1 MNDMNNS
8 SQILAYLSN
17 NKDRLMR
24 EYHLTKIGVFGSVAR
39 GDHSEQSDL
48 DIIVEF
54 DDQVK
59 DLYLVKKHLRDE
71 IKRQF
76 NRPVDICR
84 EKFIKPIIKDH
95 ILSQARYV

>member
-1 MNDMNNS
+1 MDNT
-8 SQILAYLSN
+8 SQILAYLSS

-54 DDQVK
+54 DDEVK

-71 IKRQF
+71 IQRQF

-84 EKFIKPIIKDH
+84 EKFIKPVIKEH

>member
-1 MNDMNNS
+1 MKDMDNT

-17 NKDRLMR
+17 NKARLMR
-24 EYHLTKIGVFGSVAR
+24 EYHLTKIGVFGSVAK

-54 DDQVK
+54 DDEVK

-71 IKRQF
+71 IQRQF

-84 EKFIKPIIKDH
+84 EKFIKPVIKDH

>member
-1 MNDMNNS
+1 MDNT

-54 DDQVK
+54 DDEVK

-71 IKRQF
+71 IQRQF

-84 EKFIKPIIKDH
+84 EKFIKPVIKEH

>member
-1 MNDMNNS
+1 
-8 SQILAYLSN
+8 
-17 NKDRLMR
+17 MR

-54 DDQVK
+54 DDEVK

-71 IKRQF
+71 IQRQF

-84 EKFIKPIIKDH
+84 EKFIKPVIKEH

>member
-1 MNDMNNS
+1 MKDMDNT
-8 SQILAYLSN
+8 SQILAYLSS

-54 DDQVK
+54 DDEVK

-71 IKRQF
+71 IQRQF

-84 EKFIKPIIKDH
+84 EKFIKPVIKEH

>member
-1 MNDMNNS
+1 MNDTY
-8 SQILAYLSN
+8 QILNYLSS

-24 EYHLTKIGVFGSVAR
+24 EYHLTKIGVFGSVAS
-39 GDHSEQSDL
+39 GDQSEQSDI

-59 DLYLVKKHLRDE
+59 DLYMVKKQLGDE
-71 IKRQF
+71 IKKQF

-84 EKFIKPIIKDH
+84 EKYIKPIIKKH

>member
-1 MNDMNNS
+1 MNDTY
-8 SQILAYLSN
+8 QILNYLSS

-24 EYHLTKIGVFGSVAR
+24 EYHLTKIGVFGSVAS
-39 GDHSEQSDL
+39 GDQAEQSDI

-59 DLYLVKKHLRDE
+59 DLYMVKKQLGDE
-71 IKRQF
+71 IKKQF

-84 EKFIKPIIKDH
+84 EKYIKPIMKKH

>member
-1 MNDMNNS
+1 MHNS
-8 SQILAYLSN
+8 SQILAYLSS

-39 GDHSEQSDL
+39 GDHSKQSDL

-54 DDQVK
+54 DDEVK
-59 DLYLVKKHLRDE
+59 DLYLVKKRLRDE
-71 IKRQF
+71 IQRQF

>member
-1 MNDMNNS
+1 MNMNDS
-8 SQILAYLSN
+8 TQILNYLSN

-39 GDHSEQSDL
+39 GDQSDQSDI

-54 DDQVK
+54 DDKVK
-59 DLYLVKKHLRDE
+59 DLYLVKKQLRDE
-71 IKRQF
+71 ITKKF
-76 NRPVDICR
+76 NRHVDICR
-84 EKFIKPIIKDH
+84 EKYIKPIIKNQ